1 MTKEELAKLIKKD
14 ENPKLDFKQEW
25 YWNKNTPKK
34 QKQEQQGELVRDII
48 ALSNGNPAFVGETA
62 YLIIGVIDD
71 IREFYNFDRSAIE
84 PFDKFKQQLVNL
96 VNNYAQ
102 PKIIDLDMNLTEE
115 VLIIS
120 IKPQEDIIHIF
131 KDLQVK
137 NRTIDGGTTFFRV
150 GENNSVASPDIIEKF
165 KKAINKYKENK
176 PKAEQ
181 LISSEKFDLQR
192 EIDDKNS
199 LYKNQKNRI
208 SLSASLPIVNEDKSS
223 FSIECEITFI
233 LENSIKLLITISE
246 KEILNSLFSGYK
258 SKNYQYRR
266 NWVLYFDEESQLYTI
281 EISSSRVNVSFE
293 TVKILSEILDDLQ
306 EVYALKLNSIEERL
320 KSKSFPFSNEYE
332 TGFELCRI
340 DLRLWND
347 IQKFV
352 SKHDYLEG
360 DDKWDIFGNSLHEL
374 IIWDKWYINKV
385 FQYKVDSTPFDRI
398 TNPTIIIVWDTLP
411 LYSSRI
417 RDSLVSVNES
427 YKWFVDELIPQVIEE
442 LYQEEKINNKSAWFS
457 KKVSNSKLD
466 SEYYF
471 DVNDFKDED
480 DDTLLGI
487 GVRLGNFFFENR
499 ASVSRNI
506 LRDLYEGLILLFEN
520 SEEINYQYLLG
531 KFNLIGNEKK
541 VSINIKNLLKFSNK
555 EDFIT
560 YIKEELEEI
569 EKAEMT
575 INTLVSEHTIDHIL
589 RCYHSIIRDNFYAY
603 SDIFIYDIEEKL
615 KGIIEIYD
623 VMRVRDRRLKCL

>member
-1 MTKEELAKLIKKD
+1 MTKEELEKLIKKD

-34 QKQEQQGELVRDII
+34 QKQEQQGELVRDLI
-48 ALSNGNPAFVGETA
+48 ALANGSPAFVGETA
-62 YLIIGVIDD
+62 YLIIGVIDNS
-71 IREFYNFDRSAIE
+71 REFYSFDRSVIE
-84 PFDKFKQQLVNL
+84 PFDKFKQQLVDL

-102 PKIIDLDMNLTEE
+102 PKIIDLDMNLTEK

-120 IKPQEDIIHIF
+120 IKPQESIIHIF

-150 GENNSVASPDIIEKF
+150 GESNSVASPDIIEKF

-181 LISSEKFDLQR
+181 LISSEKFYLQR

-258 SKNYQYRR
+258 SKNYQYAR

-352 SKHDYLEG
+352 SKYDEMKG
-360 DDKWDIFGNSLHEL
+360 DDKWNIFGHSLHEL
-374 IIWDKWYINKV
+374 VIWDKWDINKV
-385 FQYKVDSTPFDRI
+385 FQYKVDNSSFNMI
-398 TNPTIIIVWDTLP
+398 TNPSIIIIWDTL
-411 LYSSRI
+411 YSNSMS
-417 RDSLVSVNES
+417 DSLVSVNES
-427 YKWFVDELIPQVIEE
+427 YNWFVDELIPQVIKEIH
-442 LYQEEKINNKSAWFS
+442 QEEKIDNKSSWFT

-466 SEYYF
+466 KKYYF
-471 DVNDFKDED
+471 DINDFKEED

-531 KFNLIGNEKK
+531 KFTLIGNENK
-541 VSINIKNLLKFSNK
+541 VSINIENRLNLDNK
-555 EDFIT
+555 EDFLT

-569 EKAEMT
+569 EKDEMS
-575 INTLVSEHTIDHIL
+575 IDDLVSEHTIDYIL
-589 RCYHSIIRDNFYAY
+589 RCYNAIISDNFYSY

-615 KGIIEIYD
+615 KGILEIYD
-623 VMRVRDRRLKCL
+623 VMRVRYRRLKCL